1 MKNGKKSAQNA
12 VAILSSARVS
22 KTAAN
27 SGNVS
32 AAISISADAVGPLLP
47 MW

>member
-12 VAILSSARVS
+12 VAVLSSVRAS
-22 KTAAN
+22 KTAAS

-32 AAISISADAVGPLLP
+32 AAKSISADAVGPLLT